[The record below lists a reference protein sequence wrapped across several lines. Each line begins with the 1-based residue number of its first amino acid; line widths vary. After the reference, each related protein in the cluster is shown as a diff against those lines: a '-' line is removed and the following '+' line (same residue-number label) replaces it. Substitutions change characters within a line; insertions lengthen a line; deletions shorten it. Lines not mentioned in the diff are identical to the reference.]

1 MRRLALLAFLSLFLF
16 GRSSIS
22 HPLRQ
27 EDGGEEDDG
36 YEQTTADPEGSGDG
50 EVSDPAPERYQED
63 PGEDAYATPTPDTEQ
78 EEEEE

>member
-1 MRRLALLAFLSLFLF
+1 MRRLALLAFLSIFLF

-27 EDGGEEDDG
+27 EDGGEEGDG
-36 YEQTTADPEGSGDG
+36 YEQTTADPDESGDG
-50 EVSDPAPERYQED
+50 EVSEPDPDRYQD
-63 PGEDAYATPTPDTEQ
+63 PGDEAYATPTPDAEQ